1 MWIKFTKSFYYY
13 LHKINIS
20 ILRTS
25 VSSAQWYQF
34 LSGTIGVEN
43 SCNRD
48 SFKEKAEEI
57 SSGTSNYSIN
67 TYVFRRSFE
76 EVNGWGIS

>member
-25 VSSAQWYQF
+25 VSSAQCQV
-34 LSGTIGVEN
+34 LHGTIGVEN

-48 SFKEKAEEI
+48 LFKEKAEEI
-57 SSGTSNYSIN
+57 SSGTSN
-67 TYVFRRSFE
+67 
-76 EVNGWGIS
+76 